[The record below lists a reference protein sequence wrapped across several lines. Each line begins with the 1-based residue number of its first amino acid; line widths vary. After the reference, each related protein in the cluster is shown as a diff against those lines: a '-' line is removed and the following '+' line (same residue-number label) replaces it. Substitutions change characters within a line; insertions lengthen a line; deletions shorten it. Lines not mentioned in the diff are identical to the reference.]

1 MQEMDTKRK
10 DHLPKFVTPETAVQA
25 VRSGDWVDYGFGA
38 GVPELLDQALAARKG
53 GVRDVKVRGGLVIR
67 PRIEIVE
74 SDPEQESFTYYSWHI
89 GDYERKL
96 QTRGLVKF
104 LPVMLRSL
112 PYLYRDKHIRCD
124 VAFVPVSRPDEDGY
138 CGLGISNYVWR
149 TIFESARTVIFEI
162 NEHYPR
168 LQGVPYTVAKMLA
181 ESDKHDLGCHTGT
194 ISDAFLELY
203 RAGKLTNARKELDT
217 GRSAWN
223 LAMGSQAIYD
233 WLDAEPEF
241 FHPGDLDYIHSV
253 ERIAKLSN
261 VISING
267 GVQLDLMGQENAE
280 SAGTRQLSGIGGQMD
295 FLEGAYRSQGGKG
308 FICINVSRVTKDG
321 ERKSNIVA
329 AIPSGSTVSAPR
341 TMIQHVATEYGI
353 AVLSSKSLRERAEAM
368 AAIAHPDFREKL
380 MKYARDNFR

>member
-1 MQEMDTKRK
+1 MRDY
-10 DHLPKFVTPETAVQA
+10 PIKFVTAAQAVQT

-38 GVPELLDQALAARKG
+38 GFPELLDKALAARKG
-53 GVRDVKVRGGLVIR
+53 EVKDVKVRGGLVIR

-181 ESDKHDLGCHTGT
+181 ESDKHDLVCHTGT

-295 FLEGAYRSQGGKG
+295 FLEGAYRSRGRKG
-308 FICINVSRVTKDG
+308 FICINASRVTKDG

-341 TMIQHVATEYGI
+341 TMIQHVATECGI
-353 AVLSSKSLRERAEAM
+353 AVLSGKSLRERAEAM